1 MKTEKTELE
10 NFRKYNIS
18 DFLVNTRKFKDYLE
32 LCKKKNLLSEKKA
45 LLENIIK
52 TLQDKKNT
60 QNTNIITEYSN
71 LCAFAIIFSDFEV
84 ELFFEIEHFNPDLQ
98 KNILFQTITY
108 CYDRQKESQE
118 YINSKFQYWILK
130 MKNHNYASL
139 IELKDTI
146 SKAEMQE
153 AIDSS
158 KNCNNQEL
166 FDNSEDNAKILNL
179 KILYELSVY
188 YYFNNNYQESIK
200 YLKFLE
206 KNMRNYENFQKYLY
220 FDLSSV
226 SNFLKYLNKNVG
238 NNNNNI
244 SKNNNDNGE
253 YIEDTKDNDIFMLAE
268 SFSSNPDEIFLED
281 YNNYTNEINKVKEEI
296 KSNNNLNNN
305 SLEENNQIRNGGFL
319 KYLKISEYLFHMT
332 FENINNY
339 KELNKFLNILINVV
353 EEKLNNAKTKEEND
367 YFQYIKKEISYHSIL
382 LQIIDSM
389 INNNNLLPKD
399 FINQLSNFIAQNTF
413 TDNISISGL
422 IHSSIINFELEYKSI
437 YRYFNKFVEFLN
449 ETNSPYKKEIINQV
463 IFIARIISVF
473 YIILDSKG
481 KINSLGEK
489 EIIVNIEK
497 ELHVNIINI
506 FLFWLE
512 KEDNE
517 NKNDLKYPPSKNII
531 YILIETLKILDFLK
545 LYKIIVLGVLEF
557 LLEKKHNKN
566 SLNEMI
572 NEDNNK
578 DNINEYIKQIKPNIF
593 KISCL
598 SEEELK
604 QNKKVINNE
613 NLYYSIKVNFV
624 EAKGKDKY
632 SLKNNEININYYINK
647 LFEIVE
653 LIEKKIK
660 EYENKNF
667 GNMIIEEQNIK
678 IDGNLKFTPFLKM
691 SEKKEFL
698 YSFYKVIESDNYE
711 LDKISNI
718 ILIQKGINYITS
730 SMNEILINYMKVD
743 MLKNLN
749 QINKIYDLFKKNLNE
764 DVISQL
770 IICLVRNKLFLE
782 SIALI
787 QYSKTFNNAF
797 EYRLIKAFYDEGK
810 SLEDECFKYIWKIT
824 YFEYFASIF
833 KKNNDYSNLEK
844 IKKLI
849 KKIGNHRFFKEHP
862 LRKHFKIINFF
873 NFLKYLNKIIF
884 KT

>member
-1 MKTEKTELE
+1 MKTELE
-10 NFRKYNIS
+10 NFRKYNLS
-18 DFLVNTRKFKDYLE
+18 DFLVNTKKFKDYLE
-32 LCKKKNLLSEKKA
+32 YCKKKNLISEKKA
-45 LLENIIK
+45 LIENIIK

-84 ELFFEIEHFNPDLQ
+84 ELFFEIDHFNPDFQ

-108 CYDRQKESQE
+108 CYDRQRESQN
-118 YINSKFQYWILK
+118 YINSKYQYWILK
-130 MKNHNYASL
+130 MRNHNYASL
-139 IELKDTI
+139 IEIKDSI
-146 SKAEMQE
+146 SKAEIKE
-153 AIDSS
+153 SIDSL
-158 KNCNNQEL
+158 KDCNNQEL
-166 FDNSEDNAKILNL
+166 FDNSEDNVKILNL
-179 KILYELSVY
+179 KILYELSIY

-200 YLKFLE
+200 YLQFLE
-206 KNMRNYENFQKYLY
+206 KNLKKCENFQKSLY

-226 SNFLKYLNKNVG
+226 SSLLKYLS
-238 NNNNNI
+238 NNNNI
-244 SKNNNDNGE
+244 DIN
-253 YIEDTKDNDIFMLAE
+253 EDDKEIKDNEKFDFGLFI
-268 SFSSNPDEIFLED
+268 SPDSNEIFNED
-281 YNNYTNEINKVKEEI
+281 YNNYVNEITKVKEEI
-296 KSNNNLNNN
+296 KSSDNLKNN
-305 SLEENNQIRNGGFL
+305 SVEEFNKNENGGFL
-319 KYLKISEYLFHMT
+319 KYLKILEYLFHMT
-332 FENINNY
+332 FENVNNY
-339 KELNKFLNILINVV
+339 KELHRFLNKLKNVV
-353 EEKLNNAKTKEEND
+353 EEKLKKVKTKEEND
-367 YFQYIKKEISYHSIL
+367 YFHYIKKEISYNSIL
-382 LQIIDSM
+382 LQIIDSL
-389 INNNNLLPKD
+389 ISNNNLLPKD
-399 FINQLSNFIAQNTF
+399 FIIELSDFIIKNTF

-422 IHSSIINFELEYKSI
+422 IHSSLINFEIEYKTI
-437 YRYFNKFVEFLN
+437 YRYFSKFVEFLN
-449 ETNSPYKKEIINQV
+449 ETNSPYKKEIINQA

-473 YIILDSKG
+473 YIILDSKA

-512 KEDNE
+512 KGETNNEDNNE
-517 NKNDLKYPPSKNII
+517 LKYPPSKNII

-557 LLEKKHNKN
+557 LLDKKHNEN
-566 SLNEMI
+566 SFNEMI

-578 DNINEYIKQIKPNIF
+578 ENINDYIKQIKPKIF

-604 QNKKVINNE
+604 RNKKIINNE

-632 SLKNNEININYYINK
+632 SFKNNEDHINHYINK

-660 EYENKNF
+660 EYENKNY
-667 GNMIIEEQNIK
+667 GNMIIEEQNIENDDDLKLSSFSK
-678 IDGNLKFTPFLKM
+678 IT
-691 SEKKEFL
+691 EKKDFL
-698 YSFYKVIESDNYE
+698 YTFYKILESDNYE
-711 LDKISNI
+711 VNKISNI
-718 ILIQKGINYITS
+718 ILIQKGINYITL
-730 SMNEILINYMKVD
+730 SMKEILINYMKVD
-743 MLKNLN
+743 MIYNLN

-764 DVISQL
+764 DVLSQL
-770 IICLVRNKLFLE
+770 IICLVKNKLFLE

-797 EYRLIKAFYDEGK
+797 EYRLIKAFYDDKK

-833 KKNNDYSNLEK
+833 KKNNDFENLEK

-849 KKIGNHRFFKEHP
+849 KKISNHRFFKEHP

-884 KT
+884 KI

>member
-632 SLKNNEININYYINK
+632 SLKNNEIHINYYINK

-711 LDKISNI
+711 VDKISNI